1 MQCDYFDAGRCRSC
15 TLMGTPY
22 ADQLTAKQHR
32 AATAL
37 GVVAPHLAW
46 LDPARSAE
54 SAYRNKAK
62 LVVGGRAGRPTL
74 GILDERGRGVDLRR
88 CGLYEPGLARDLR
101 HARTRSSPTSAS
113 SRTTCRPG
121 AAS

>member
-22 ADQLTAKQHR
+22 SDQLAAKQHR
-32 AATAL
+32 AAVAL
-37 GVVAPHLAW
+37 ADVAPQLAW
-46 LDPARSAE
+46 LEPARSPA
-54 SAYRNKAK
+54 SHYRNKAK
-62 LVVGGRAGRPTL
+62 LVVGGRAGNPTL

-88 CGLYEPGLARDLR
+88 CGLYEPGLAATFDPLHRVR
-101 HARTRSSPTSAS
+101 RRPRASSPT
-113 SRTTCRPG
+113 TCRRA

>member
-22 ADQLTAKQHR
+22 AEQLADKEHR

-37 GVVAPHLAW
+37 APVAPDLSW
-46 LDPARSAE
+46 LESARSPA
-54 SAYRNKAK
+54 SHYRNKAK
-62 LVVGGRAGRPTL
+62 LVVAGRAGNPTL

-88 CGLYEPGLARDLR
+88 CGLYEPGSGRHLRPAAPLRVRPRDRALR
-101 HARTRSSPTSAS
+101 RAGTPW
-113 SRTTCRPG
+113 
-121 AAS
+121 